1 MGKVVGK
8 ITDAVGLTDISGTEK
23 RAKEAAAAQAR
34 AAQQGATAAA
44 FRPVGMTT
52 RFGTS
57 RFTEIT
63 DPVTGLPR
71 VTEAGYTLSPE
82 LLALQD
88 ALFGMTGGALDYAQG
103 AQAAAA
109 PLGGAAQS
117 LFGLGQQYLAESPEV
132 ARQRYFDQQQALLA
146 APRQREEERL
156 ASSVFGRGRAGLN
169 IGDMGQPELAALAS
183 ARRQQDL
190 ALAAQAEQAAQQQIG
205 FGSGLFGQGA
215 GMLGQQYAIPTQA
228 LGPLQSYLGNIAT
241 IEELGQDPFRLG
253 LQVGGAVQ
261 QGGSAGGNLLSA
273 GLQQAAN
280 TRFQGQQMASNQ
292 LTGLTQGLL
301 GSAAL
306 GFGMSGGF
314 GNLFGPGAAGSGI
327 GQYASRAGVNFV
339 APGVY
344 G

>member
-8 ITDAVGLTDISGTEK
+8 VTDAFGLTDISGTEK
-23 RAKEAAAAQAR
+23 RAKEAAAAQR
-34 AAQQGATAAA
+34 EAALKGGTAAA

-88 ALFGMTGGALDYAQG
+88 ALFGMTGGALDYARG
-103 AQAAAA
+103 AQDAAA

-117 LFGLGQQYLAESPEV
+117 LFGLGQQYLAESPEA

-146 APRQREEERL
+146 APREREEQRL

-169 IGDMGQPELAALAS
+169 IGDIGQPELYSLAA

-228 LGPLQSYLGNIAT
+228 LGPLQTYLGT
-241 IEELGQDPFRLG
+241 IGSIEDLGQDPFRLG
-253 LQVGGAVQ
+253 LQVGGMVQ
-261 QGGSAGGNLLSA
+261 QGGATGGNLLSS
-273 GLQQAAN
+273 GLSSAALTQQRGGDAAS
-280 TRFQGQQMASNQ
+280 GQ
-292 LTGLTQGLL
+292 LTGFMNSML
-301 GSAAL
+301 
-306 GFGMSGGF
+306 
-314 GNLFGPGAAGSGI
+314 GAAIGAYGMPSFGGGGGGI
-327 GQYASRAGVNFV
+327 GQYASRMGTNFV

>member
-1 MGKVVGK
+1 MGGVVSKV
-8 ITDAVGLTDISGTEK
+8 TDAIGLTDVKGTEK
-23 RAKEAAAAQAR
+23 RAEQAAAAQREAAR
-34 AAQQGATAAA
+34 IGGIAAA

-57 RFTEIT
+57 TFTETI
-63 DPVTGLPR
+63 DPDTGLPR
-71 VTEAGYTLSPE
+71 VTAAGYKLSPE

-103 AQAAAA
+103 AQDAAA

-117 LFGLGQQYLAESPEV
+117 LFGLGQQYLAESPEA

-146 APRQREEERL
+146 TPRQREEERL

-169 IGDMGQPELAALAS
+169 IGDIGQPELAALAS

-228 LGPLQSYLGNIAT
+228 LGPLQTYLGT
-241 IEELGQDPFRLG
+241 IGSIEDLGQDPFRLG
-253 LQVGGAVQ
+253 LQVGGMVQ
-261 QGGSAGGNLLSA
+261 QGGATGGNLLSS
-273 GLQQAAN
+273 GLSSAALTQQRGGDAAS
-280 TRFQGQQMASNQ
+280 AQ
-292 LTGLTQGLL
+292 LTGFMNNLFN
-301 GSAAL
+301 SAIGAA
-306 GFGMSGGF
+306 SGGF
-314 GNLFGPGAAGSGI
+314 SGFGGGSAGSGI
-327 GQYASRAGVNFV
+327 GQYASRAGVNFTGQ
-339 APGVY
+339 GVY